1 MAKSLLKERVTPV
14 TSTTMT
20 SYERVHNRL
29 QGKPVDRAPNLN
41 ILMAFASQFIVAGF
55 DKFCLDYR
63 VLVEANIKCNE
74 YFGIDMLNTMSDAFR
89 ETYDFGAKIEFPHD
103 SLPICREHFI
113 KEPSDLMKLKLFDP
127 LSSTRILD
135 RIRAVELYKRET
147 GNQYSI
153 LGWVEGAFAEAADL
167 RGINDIMVDLYD
179 EPEFVNALMEICCEE
194 GIICAKEQIKAGA
207 DFIGVGDAA
216 ASLVSANTY
225 RKFILPFEQK
235 LSKAIHDAGA
245 KVKLHICGNINH
257 LLDDIWKSG
266 ADIIDIDWMVA
277 FKTSVEKFKGH
288 SCANGNF
295 DPVRILYTGTPETIK
310 QAVRQCLAVADER
323 TFISAGCEVPKN
335 TPYENLKAV
344 GEALKEYV

>member
-1 MAKSLLKERVTPV
+1 MN
-14 TSTTMT
+14 

-29 QGKPVDRAPNLN
+29 AGKPVDRAPNLN
-41 ILMAFASQFIVAGF
+41 ILMAFASKFINSSY

-63 VLVEANIKCNE
+63 FLVEANIKCNE

-89 ETYDFGAKIEFPHD
+89 ETHDFGANIVFPYD
-103 SLPICREHFI
+103 SLPICTEHFI
-113 KEPSDLMKLKLFDP
+113 KGPDDLKKLKLFDP

-135 RIRAVELYKRET
+135 RIRAVELYKKET

-153 LGWVEGAFAEAADL
+153 LGWVEGSFAEAADL
-167 RGINDIMVDLYD
+167 RGVSEIMMDLYD
-179 EPEFVNALMEICCEE
+179 EPEFVKELMSICCEE

-216 ASLVSANTY
+216 ASLVSPAIY
-225 RKFILPFEQK
+225 REFVLPFEQK
-235 LSKAIHDAGA
+235 LFDEIHRAGA

-257 LLDDIWKSG
+257 ILDDVWKSG
-266 ADIIDIDWMVA
+266 ADIIDTDWMVD
-277 FKTSVEKFKGH
+277 FKKAVETFKGH

-295 DPVRILYTGTPETIK
+295 DPVSILYSGTPEGIRE
-310 QAVRQCLAVADER
+310 AVKKCLEAGDET
-323 TFISAGCEVPKN
+323 TFISAGCEVPKD

-344 GEALKEYV
+344 YEALKEFGA